1 MLAAQRGAGD
11 RGSGRKMSQKPR
23 SGSGNQYRAAAAH
36 GVKRGDTLTVD
47 IDAMAGGTGKGAGA
61 GVAKVDGLIFFVEGA
76 LPGSRVQVKVTGV
89 KPDYVEACIE
99 RVVTPSPDAV
109 ASPCG
114 VFRANGGGKF

>member
-1 MLAAQRGAGD
+1 M
-11 RGSGRKMSQKPR
+11 
-23 SGSGNQYRAAAAH
+23 
-36 GVKRGDTLTVD
+36 TVD

-61 GVAKVDGLIFFVEGA
+61 GVAKVDGLIFFVEGG